1 MFTGLVETTGILR
14 RRAGRPVAR
23 AFIETSLGPLVL
35 GESVNV
41 NGACLTVDRILDA
54 GFEADLSSET
64 LAKTSLGGLRLGAR
78 VHLER
83 ATPLGGRMGGHMVLG
98 HVDCVGH
105 VSALQAF
112 GDATRFEVRA
122 PSEIA
127 RFLAPKGSVALDG
140 VSLTLNAV
148 SDPSGSSVT
157 FDVMLVPHTIDK
169 TVLRALPPGAPLNI
183 EVDVLARYV
192 ARQLDLGTLPM
203 NSKAGA
209 AGVSSGEEHA
219 PTRHD
224 AAEKEGR
231 NAAEDARL
239 LAKLRTGGYL

>member
-23 AFIETSLGPLVL
+23 AFIEASLGALVL
-35 GESVNV
+35 GESINV
-41 NGACLTVDRILDA
+41 NGACLTVDRILEG

-64 LAKTSLGGLRLGAR
+64 IARTTLGGLRIGAR

-98 HVDCVGH
+98 HVDCVAQ
-105 VSALQAF
+105 VSASQAI
-112 GDATRFEVRA
+112 GDATRLEVRGA
-122 PSEIA
+122 AEIA
-127 RFLAPKGSVALDG
+127 RFIAPKGSIAIDG

-148 SDPSGSSVT
+148 GELRGGEVT

-169 TVLRALPPGAPLNI
+169 TFLRDLTPGSPVNI

-192 ARQLDLGTLPM
+192 ARQLEVGTLSM
-203 NSKAGA
+203 DSKPGA
-209 AGVSSGEEHA
+209 AGVSS
-219 PTRHD
+219 
-224 AAEKEGR
+224 AEREGS
-231 NAAEDARL
+231 NAAEDERL
-239 LAKLRTGGYL
+239 LAKLRTGGYV